1 MSVDILAAIVRL
13 RTLTFLSAL
22 ALIAAVVSGASAR
35 PPAAAP
41 VPPGFVGVNAGG
53 PLFDGQVDITRQ
65 LDLMVSSGVQSIRVV
80 IDWPQLQPYANWAD
94 VPSDQRSQYINAG
107 GVPTNF
113 TATDT
118 LVRLAAQRGLSILP
132 IVLYAPSWDAGKNPS
147 GGFAPPARTAPYA
160 QLLAA
165 LIGRYGPRGTFWRAA
180 GPKLPI
186 RMWQVWNEPNLSAYW
201 PQPFAKS
208 YVALLH
214 AAHTAI
220 KRADPGAKVVLGA
233 ITNTAWKYIRQIYN
247 IRGAGKLF
255 DIAAVNGFT
264 SSPQRV
270 IEYLQFVRRALIGL
284 GDPHK
289 PLMATELSFPSA
301 VGHPVNHFDWDTTV
315 RGQATRVGQLLPLL
329 AAYRQSLV
337 LQSFY
342 YFTWVGQENAQG
354 KDDFNFAGLLRVTS
368 SGQVT
373 AKPAL
378 GSYRAAA
385 LRLEG
390 CRSKRLATH
399 CDKKG

>member
-22 ALIAAVVSGASAR
+22 ALIAALVSGASAR

-65 LDLMVSSGVQSIRVV
+65 MDLMVSSGVQSIRVV
-80 IDWPQLQPYANWAD
+80 IDWPKLQPYANWAD

-107 GVPTNF
+107 GVPTNY

-160 QLLAA
+160 QLLTA
-165 LIGRYGPRGTFWRAA
+165 LIDRYGPRGTFWRAA

-186 RMWQVWNEPNLSAYW
+186 RMWQIWNEPNLSAYW

-220 KRADPGAKVVLGA
+220 KRADPG
-233 ITNTAWKYIRQIYN
+233 RQG
-247 IRGAGKLF
+247 RARSDDEHRLEVHPA
-255 DIAAVNGFT
+255 D
-264 SSPQRV
+264 
-270 IEYLQFVRRALIGL
+270 LQ
-284 GDPHK
+284 
-289 PLMATELSFPSA
+289 
-301 VGHPVNHFDWDTTV
+301 HP
-315 RGQATRVGQLLPLL
+315 GC
-329 AAYRQSLV
+329 RQ
-337 LQSFY
+337 
-342 YFTWVGQENAQG
+342 
-354 KDDFNFAGLLRVTS
+354 
-368 SGQVT
+368 
-373 AKPAL
+373 
-378 GSYRAAA
+378 A
-385 LRLEG
+385 LRHRG
-390 CRSKRLATH
+390 
-399 CDKKG
+399 D